1 VACHSIVY
9 VQFKV
14 LLYLAIAQHSC
25 PAGACQQSKHSI
37 ERPWLHSCHLKSCY
51 DSLLVI
57 VITRARTAETIY
69 RSCYYPEQK
78 ISARKC
84 TYNTYN
90 FKTVKP
96 SFVIASLPATQF
108 RLPSMRWFGCDVS
121 ATHVA
126 LCPAAPAAC
135 VQQPRKLQQHLRRTF
150 LAVWR
155 SFCDTAH

>member
-1 VACHSIVY
+1 MWRVTVLYTYNLKCYCIWPLLSIH
-9 VQFKV
+9 
-14 LLYLAIAQHSC
+14 AQQVPVSRANTALNVHGC
-25 PAGACQQSKHSI
+25 TAV
-37 ERPWLHSCHLKSCY
+37 LKSCY